1 MAEDSSA
8 RRRLQA
14 EDLHP
19 DVFKLFDRY
28 VHGFIDRRDFLEN
41 VSRFAVGGITAA
53 AILDAFTPDL
63 NAQQVAPDDRRLRAE
78 YISYPSPKGHEG
90 MKGYLAHPAD
100 PAAPLPAVLV
110 IHGAAGPEKHF
121 EDFTRRLALAN
132 FVAFMVDAIAPL
144 GGWEV
149 SRSAPPNNREKGQ
162 QMMAQMD
169 RAKQPED
176 YIAAVS
182 FLRTHRPAVQVAGP
196 ERFAVTN
203 GRVGVVGFCWGGG
216 MTNTLAVR
224 VPDLN
229 AAVPYYGAQPAAA
242 DVAKIQAPLLI
253 HYGGLDERVNAG
265 WPAFEAALKAAGK
278 SYTAHIYEG
287 AQHAFNNDADGPRY
301 HKPSADLAW
310 QRTIDFLNRHL
321 RT

>member
-1 MAEDSSA
+1 MSEESSVGP
-8 RRRLQA
+8 RLQA
-14 EDLHP
+14 KDLHP
-19 DVFKLFDRY
+19 EIFKLFDRY
-28 VHGFIDRRDFLEN
+28 VHGFIDRRDFLES

-53 AILDAFTPDL
+53 AILDAFTPNL
-63 NAQQVAPDDRRLRAE
+63 NAQQVAPDDAGIRAE
-78 YISYPSPKGHEG
+78 YVSYPSPNGHEG
-90 MKGYLAHPAD
+90 MKGYLAHPAS
-100 PAAPLPAVLV
+100 PAGRLPAVV
-110 IHGAAGPEKHF
+110 VVHGAAGPEKHF
-121 EDFTRRLALAN
+121 EDVTRRLAVAN
-132 FVAFMVDAIAPL
+132 FVAFLVDSIAPL
-144 GGWEV
+144 GGWAV
-149 SRSAPPNNREKGQ
+149 SQSAPNNREKGQ
-162 QMMAQMD
+162 QMMARMD
-169 RAKQPED
+169 SKKQVED
-176 YIAAVS
+176 HIAAVS
-182 FLRTHRPAVQVAGP
+182 FLRTHPL
-196 ERFAVTN
+196 TN

-278 SYTAHIYEG
+278 TYNAHIYEG

-321 RT
+321 RQS